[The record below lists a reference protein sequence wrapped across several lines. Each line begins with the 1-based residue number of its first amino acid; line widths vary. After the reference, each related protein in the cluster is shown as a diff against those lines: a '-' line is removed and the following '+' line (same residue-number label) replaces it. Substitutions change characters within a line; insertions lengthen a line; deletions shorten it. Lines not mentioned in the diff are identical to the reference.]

1 MKIDFRQI
9 VSALA
14 LTGLVAAL
22 FSGGASPRLSAQVL
36 KGQILGTI
44 TDSSGAVIPAAE
56 ITLTETNTGV
66 AREGQTNASGLYV
79 FPNLDPGVYEVQAE
93 LEGFSIAV
101 RSGIDLLPN
110 TTVRVNLELQPGTV
124 SETVTV
130 TGAPPALQTDRADT
144 GAKIESKQ
152 LRELPLLF
160 NRNYQGLLALVPG
173 VGRLTRPHSQFYN
186 SQDSLAV
193 RVNGQ
198 GRQYNN
204 FQIEGIENKIDNGN
218 LTALVPPAEAIQ
230 TVDVST
236 SNFDPEFGNAGGSVV
251 NVTLRSGTNEFHGS
265 AFAFHRNENA
275 QARQVFATG
284 KAHSVYNQFGF
295 TAGGPIVKN
304 KMFIFGDYQGSR
316 DHLGEVELDRVPT
329 VPFRSGDF
337 SGEAATIYDPNTGDS
352 TGAGRTAFTNNVVP
366 DSRISSIS
374 RQMIDFTPLPNRG
387 GSIGSRNQEIPIVR
401 IKDIN
406 AFDVKYDYVVTDN
419 GRLTVRYSRQEATV
433 TDCGLYGP
441 NCGIY
446 GGPRNNGFS
455 GSGPATTQSPMIS
468 YSQVFSPTFV
478 WEGRFGMVRNRN
490 DAINADS
497 GLTTSQDIGIPGVNI
512 NEWTS
517 GLSEVR
523 IDGLDRPYV
532 GFSPSLP
539 WARSV
544 TFFGI
549 TNNFTKTQGNHII
562 RFGFEVRRERNDLLQ
577 TQTFNPRGR
586 FTFDQ
591 GQTGC
596 RADCNG
602 PNTTQGIANA
612 YAAFLLDQPDGHGRD
627 LDVQFPTRREL
638 IFASYIQDKW
648 QVNSKLTM
656 DLGLRLERENAS
668 NPRFAGNYSNYNP
681 FTNSLELNGIGGRPN
696 NNGVRNDLG
705 WGPRFGIAYRL
716 DEKTVI
722 RTGYGI
728 SFINRIMGQQNFP
741 VKQNN
746 AFVSPNSFTP
756 SGQMADGF
764 PAFQEFTI
772 PDNGIIDLGLPENA
786 LFARQ
791 NFGWV
796 NPDIRRPY
804 VQSWNFAIQRTL
816 PQHFTLD
823 LAYVGN
829 HGVNNQSGWEYN
841 GAMVPGTGN
850 ASRPLN
856 ILFGRT
862 QNTGTRI
869 GTHTYYNALQMKL
882 NRRFRNGFSMTNSY
896 TWSKA
901 LNFSDDTGGLSV
913 DRILGAFMT
922 NKGRMNQDRR
932 HIWTSSYTY
941 ELPFGKGKQ
950 FLQNGPGKWILGGW
964 QLQGIVSA
972 MSGEPFT
979 ISAPGS
985 TLNAGGNAQRAD
997 VVGTPRRIGDIAGPS
1012 GTGLWFTTD
1021 AFAIPEQG
1029 TLGNAGREIF
1039 DGPGLFNWNFSVFRN
1054 FPVPQLGEGGSLTL
1068 RVESFNFTNTPHFN
1082 NPVSNVANGNFGRV
1096 QSASN
1101 DQRQFQFGLTLR
1113 F

>member
-1 MKIDFRQI
+1 MRLESVRHLAYFL
-9 VSALA
+9 ALA
-14 LTGLVAAL
+14 VCAVVAAPD
-22 FSGGASPRLSAQVL
+22 ASAQVL

-44 TDSSGAVIPAAE
+44 TDPSGGVIPGASV
-56 ITLTETNTGV
+56 ILTETNTGV
-66 AREGQTNASGLYV
+66 AREGETNESGLYV
-79 FPNLDPGVYEVQAE
+79 FPNLDPGMYQVEVA
-93 LEGFSIAV
+93 LDGFNTAV
-101 RSGIDLLPN
+101 RGDIGLTPN
-110 TTVRVNLELQPGTV
+110 TTIRINLELSPGAVT
-124 SETVTV
+124 ETVTV
-130 TGAPPALQTDRADT
+130 TGAAPVLQTDRADT
-144 GAKIESKQ
+144 SVKIETRQ
-152 LRELPLLF
+152 LQQLPLLF
-160 NRNYQGLLALVPG
+160 NRNYQGLMTLVPG
-173 VGRLTRPHSQFYN
+173 VGRLRRPHSQFYN

-230 TVDVST
+230 TVDIST

-265 AFAFHRNENA
+265 VFAFHRNENA
-275 QARQVFATG
+275 QARQVFANT
-284 KAHSVYNQFGF
+284 KAHTVYNQFGF

-316 DHLGEVELDRVPT
+316 DHLGQVEQDRIPT

-337 SGEAATIYDPNTGDS
+337 SGESATVYDPLTGDA
-352 TGAGRTAFTNNVVP
+352 TGGGRTAFVNNRLP
-366 DSRISSIS
+366 DSRISPIA
-374 RQMIDFTPLPNRG
+374 RAMVGFIPEPNRPG
-387 GSIGSRNQEIPIVR
+387 PIGSRNQEIPVVR

-406 AFDVKYDYVVTDN
+406 AFDAKYDYVVTQN
-419 GRLTVRYSRQEATV
+419 GRLTFRYSYQKATV

-455 GSGPATTQSPMIS
+455 GSGPARTQSPMIS
-468 YSQVFSPTFV
+468 YSQIFSPTFV
-478 WEGRFGMVRNRN
+478 WEGRFGIVRNRN
-490 DAINADS
+490 DAINADR
-497 GLTTSQDIGIPGVNI
+497 GLRTAEEIGIPGVNV

-523 IDGLDRPYV
+523 VNGLDRPLV

-549 TNNFTKTQGNHII
+549 VNNFTKTQGNHVI

-586 FTFDQ
+586 FEFNR
-591 GQTGC
+591 GQTAC
-596 RADCNG
+596 REACDG
-602 PNTTQGIANA
+602 PNQTQGIANSF
-612 YAAFLLDQPDGHGRD
+612 AAFLLDQPGRHGRD

-638 IFASYIQDKW
+638 IFATYIQDKW
-648 QVNSKLTM
+648 QVSPKLTI
-656 DLGLRLERENAS
+656 DLGLRVERENAS
-668 NPRFAGNYSNYNP
+668 KPRFPGSYSNYNP
-681 FTNSLELNGIGGRPN
+681 FTNALELSGIGGRPE
-696 NNGVRNDLG
+696 NNGIRHDLG
-705 WGPRFGIAYRL
+705 WGPRAGIAYRL
-716 DEKTVI
+716 DERTVI
-722 RTGYGI
+722 RTGFGI

-746 AFVSPNSFTP
+746 SFVAPNAFTA
-756 SGQMADGF
+756 SGAMASGF
-764 PAFQEFTI
+764 PAFQEFTV
-772 PDNGIIDLGLPENA
+772 PDNGIIDLNLPQNA

-796 NPDIRRPY
+796 NPDMRRPY

-816 PQHFTLD
+816 PQSFTLD

-829 HGVNNQSGWEYN
+829 HGVNNQSRWEYN
-841 GAMVPGTGN
+841 AAQVPGTGN
-850 ASRPLN
+850 ATRPLN
-856 ILFGRT
+856 VLWGRT
-862 QNTGTRI
+862 QNTGTRT

-882 NRRFRNGFSMTNSY
+882 DRRFSNGFSMTNAY
-896 TWSKA
+896 TWSKG

-913 DRILGAFMT
+913 DGIRGAFLT

-932 HIWTSSYTY
+932 HVWVSSYSY
-941 ELPFGKGKQ
+941 ELPFGKNKPL
-950 FLQNGPGKWILGGW
+950 LQTGPGRWLLGDW
-964 QLQGIVSA
+964 QVQGIVSI

-979 ISAPGS
+979 ITAPSS
-985 TLNAGGNAQRAD
+985 TLNAGGNQQRAD
-997 VVGTPRRIGDIAGPS
+997 VVGTPTRIGEIAGPS
-1012 GTGLWFTTD
+1012 GDALWFTTN
-1021 AFAIPEQG
+1021 AFAIPKQD

-1039 DGPGLFNWNFSVFRN
+1039 DGPGLFNWDFSVFRR
-1054 FPVPQLGEGGSLTL
+1054 FPLPQLGEQAALTFRL
-1068 RVESFNFTNTPHFN
+1068 ESFNFTNTPHFN
-1082 NPVSNVANGNFGRV
+1082 NPNGDVSNRNFGRV
-1096 QSASN
+1096 QTATS